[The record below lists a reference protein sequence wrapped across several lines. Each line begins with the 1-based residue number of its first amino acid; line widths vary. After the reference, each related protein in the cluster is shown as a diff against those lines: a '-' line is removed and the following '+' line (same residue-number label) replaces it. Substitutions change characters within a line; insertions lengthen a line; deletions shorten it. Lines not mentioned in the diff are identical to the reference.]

1 MWNHNIPLSP
11 ADLAKPL
18 IILANSKPSG
28 GPGTRG
34 TPRSLEF
41 CENGGIPRNSCH
53 FSEFHH
59 KSTRNSVFGENP
71 PRNALFGAPDPSK
84 GIGKA

>member
-11 ADLAKPL
+11 ADLAKPM

-34 TPRSLEF
+34 TRRSWEF
-41 CENGGIPRNSCH
+41 GENGGIPRNSCH
-53 FSEFHH
+53 FSKFHQ
-59 KSTRNSVFGENP
+59 K
-71 PRNALFGAPDPSK
+71 APGTAFLVKILPETHFWCP
-84 GIGKA
+84 